1 MKSDERKESKRRK
14 RLEKNLGRVE
24 RKSERTKK
32 AVMPR
37 FDKKEILKIKKDKN
51 ERTEKVEKLRK
62 KLENKQNKKYKKQIK
77 EDRVKV
83 EEKYSEI
90 SRRKRLK
97 FAMVAVCLIFSIF
110 IGRIAWIQFIDGDKL
125 KEMAYEQQSLER
137 AVNPRRGTIYDA
149 TGKTILAVSSTVNTV
164 TVNPTNI
171 SSENKEK
178 VAEALSNIFE
188 LDYETV
194 LKKVNKKTSIETIV
208 RKVEKEKADELRV
221 WMAANNIET
230 GINIDEDT
238 KRYYPYNSLASQVI
252 GFCGSDNQG
261 LDGIEAIYEE
271 ELQGE
276 KGRIT
281 KVTDA
286 NGGEIENEGENYTSA
301 IDGNDL
307 VLSIDATIQGIAE
320 KYLEEAC
327 IDNVCTDG
335 GNIIVMNPKTGDI
348 LAMAGYPDYNLN
360 EPYET
365 TIEELQGSWDSLSE
379 TEQIAEMQKVWR
391 NKAVADTYEPG
402 STFKLITASAALEE
416 GITTT
421 DKEGEFCCTGGIT
434 VAGVRI
440 SCWRYYN
447 PHGSESLRQA
457 LMNSCNPVFIGLGQ
471 EIGVSK
477 YYDYLE
483 KFGLLKRTG
492 IDLPG
497 EAGSIFLAEDKV
509 GPVELATISFGQR
522 FEITP
527 IQMITAV
534 STIANKGT
542 YVKPRIVKQII
553 DSETGEVTDVPV
565 EETEGVISQ
574 KTAEDVLSM
583 MGSVVAEGT
592 GKNAQV
598 AGYSIGGKT
607 GTSEDGVNTG
617 KYVTSFIGVA
627 PVSDPEV
634 VVLITLYNPTG
645 EGGHQGGGVAA
656 PIGSQVLGEVL
667 PYLEV
672 QKDNVSEDDV
682 KEEVEV
688 PNVIG
693 LTVSE
698 AKKALEEA
706 GLEISYEET
715 EEDVS
720 DRTVTSQVPANGIKI
735 YEGTKVVVS
744 YNSQ

>member
-1 MKSDERKESKRRK
+1 MRIRKKGNEIDLNRILHSTNIKSRKKKDNLKVRFDKEKVNKIKKNKSEKPQNIDRLKRK
-14 RLEKNLGRVE
+14 VE
-24 RKSERTKK
+24 RKQNRKYRKER
-32 AVMPR
+32 
-37 FDKKEILKIKKDKN
+37 KKDKN
-51 ERTEKVEKLRK
+51 K
-62 KLENKQNKKYKKQIK
+62 I
-77 EDRVKV
+77 
-83 EEKYSEI
+83 EEKYSDI
-90 SRRKRLK
+90 SRKRRMKIMIVIVVITSL
-97 FAMVAVCLIFSIF
+97 LFS
-110 IGRIAWIQFIDGDKL
+110 GRIAWIQFIDGDKL
-125 KEMAYEQQSLER
+125 KQMAYEQQSLDR

-149 TGKTILAVSSTVNTV
+149 TGETVLAISSTVNTI
-164 TVNPTNI
+164 TVNPNNI
-171 SSENKEK
+171 SKENKEK
-178 VAEALSNIFE
+178 VATALANIFE

-194 LKKVNKKTSIETIV
+194 LKKVKRNTSIETIA
-208 RKVEKEKADELRV
+208 RRVEKDKADELRI
-221 WMAANNIET
+221 WMKDNGIDV

-261 LDGIEAIYEE
+261 LDGIEVIYEE

-276 KGRIT
+276 KGSIT

-286 NGGEIENEGENYTSA
+286 NGGEIEGEGENYVSA

-320 KYLEEAC
+320 KYLKEAC
-327 IDNVCTDG
+327 IDNKCTDG
-335 GNIIVMNPKTGDI
+335 GNIIIMNPKTGDI

-365 TIEELQGSWDSLSE
+365 TIEELKGTWDSLSE
-379 TEQIAEMQKVWR
+379 TDQVKEMQKVWR
-391 NKAVADTYEPG
+391 NKAIADTYEPG
-402 STFKLITASAALEE
+402 STFKLVTASAALEE

-434 VAGVRI
+434 IAGVRI

-447 PHGSESLRQA
+447 PHGPESLREA

-483 KFGLLKRTG
+483 KFGLLQKTG

-497 EAGSIFLAEDKV
+497 EAGSIFLKEDKV
-509 GPVELATISFGQR
+509 GPIELATISFGQR

-542 YVKPRIVKQII
+542 YVKPRLVKQII
-553 DSETGEVTDVPV
+553 NSQTGEVTEV
-565 EETEGVISQ
+565 ETEKREGVIS
-574 KTAEDVLSM
+574 KETAEGVLSM
-583 MGSVVAEGT
+583 MGTVVAQGT

-598 AGYSIGGKT
+598 QGYSIGGKT
-607 GTSEDGVNTG
+607 GTSEDGVDTG
-617 KYVTSFIGVA
+617 KYVTSFVGVA

-634 VVLITLYNPTG
+634 VLLITLYNPTG

-656 PIGSQVLGEVL
+656 PIGSQVFGEVL

-672 QKDNVSEDDV
+672 QKDNISEEDV
-682 KEEVEV
+682 KTEVIV
-688 PNVIG
+688 PNVVGMTIKD
-693 LTVSE
+693 
-698 AKKALEEA
+698 AKKTLKEV
-706 GLEISYEET
+706 GLGLDYKET

-720 DRTVTSQVPANGIKI
+720 EKIVIKQTPVNGIKI
-735 YEGTKVVVS
+735 YEGTNVILE
-744 YNSQ
+744 YE

>member
-1 MKSDERKESKRRK
+1 MQNIRKRKESKRK
-14 RLEKNLGRVE
+14 EQGKV
-24 RKSERTKK
+24 
-32 AVMPR
+32 R
-37 FDKKEILKIKKDKN
+37 FDKEKLIKLKKEKK
-51 ERTEKVEKLRK
+51 EKKEENVEKLRK
-62 KLENKQNKKYKKQIK
+62 KLERKQNKKFKKQMKK
-77 EDRVKV
+77 EKNKP
-83 EEKYSEI
+83 EEKYSDI
-90 SRRKRLK
+90 SRRKRMKIWILV
-97 FAMVAVCLIFSIF
+97 VALIFSLF
-110 IGRIAWIQFIDGDKL
+110 IGRIAWIQFVMGDEL
-125 KEMAYEQQSLER
+125 KQMAYEQQSLDR
-137 AVNPRRGTIYDA
+137 TVNPRRGTIYDA
-149 TGKTILAVSSTVNTV
+149 TGKTILAVSSTVNTI
-164 TVNPTNI
+164 TVNPNNI
-171 SSENKEK
+171 SKENKEK
-178 VAEALSNIFE
+178 VARALSNIFE

-194 LKKVNKKTSIETIV
+194 LKKVKKNTSIETIV
-208 RKVEKEKADELRV
+208 RKVEKEKADELRI
-221 WMAANNIET
+221 WMEDNAIT
-230 GINIDEDT
+230 VGINIDEDT

-286 NGGEIENEGENYTSA
+286 NGGEIEGEGENYISA
-301 IDGNDL
+301 IDGDDL

-320 KYLEEAC
+320 KYLKEAC

-348 LAMAGYPDYNLN
+348 LAMAGYPNYNLN

-365 TIEELQGSWDSLSE
+365 TIEELKGTWDSLSE
-379 TEQIAEMQKVWR
+379 SEQIAEMQKVWR

-434 VAGVRI
+434 IAGVRI

-497 EAGSIFLAEDKV
+497 EAGSIFLSEDKV

-553 DSETGEVTDVPV
+553 DSETGEVTDIPV
-565 EETEGVISQ
+565 EETEGVIS
-574 KTAEDVLSM
+574 KETAEGVLSM
-583 MGSVVAEGT
+583 MESVVAEGT

-598 AGYSIGGKT
+598 KGYSIGGKT

-617 KYVTSFIGVA
+617 KYVTSFVGVA
-627 PVSDPEV
+627 PISDPEV

-667 PYLEV
+667 PYLEI
-672 QKDNVSEDDV
+672 QQDNLTEEDI
-682 KEEVEV
+682 KNEVEV

-693 LTVSE
+693 MTVSE
-698 AKKALEEA
+698 AKKELEKL
-706 GLEISYEET
+706 GLGISYEET
-715 EEDVS
+715 EEDIT
-720 DRTVTSQVPANGIKI
+720 DKIVTNQVPVNGIEI
-735 YEGTKVVVS
+735 YEGTNVVIE
-744 YNSQ
+744 YGEK